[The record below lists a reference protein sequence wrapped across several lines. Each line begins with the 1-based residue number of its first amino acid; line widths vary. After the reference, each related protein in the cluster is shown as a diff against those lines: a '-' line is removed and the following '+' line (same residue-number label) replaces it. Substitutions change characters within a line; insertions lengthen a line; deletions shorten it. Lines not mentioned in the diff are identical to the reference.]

1 MHIDDGWLDQPDIK
15 GFLEKQ
21 MVFAAR
27 MTNDFE
33 VFHTSLVPKIM
44 TVFAH
49 SCGRVFIKG
58 IRFISFY
65 GHSEVFIS
73 SHLEVTLSL
82 TNVDTVACV
91 ARIFIQKE

>member
-1 MHIDDGWLDQPDIK
+1 MYIDDRWLDQPDHE

-27 MTNDFE
+27 MTNDFK
-33 VFHTSLVPKIM
+33 VLHTRLVPKIM

-49 SCGRVFIKG
+49 SGGRVFIEG
-58 IRFISFY
+58 IRFVSFY
-65 GHSEVFIS
+65 GHSKVFIS

-82 TNVDTVACV
+82 TDVDTVACV
-91 ARIFIQKE
+91 ARILIQKE